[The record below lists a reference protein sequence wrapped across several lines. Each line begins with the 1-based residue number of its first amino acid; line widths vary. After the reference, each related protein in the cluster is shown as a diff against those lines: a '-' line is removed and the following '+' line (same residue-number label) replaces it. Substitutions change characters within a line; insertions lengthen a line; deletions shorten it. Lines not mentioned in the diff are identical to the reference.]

1 MSKEAKMAIN
11 STREDEDLKESL
23 KLDVLKRLL
32 KNLLEYKGKIVLV
45 TGLILVTVAVQTTY
59 PLLIEKVIDD
69 EIINGNARGLFIMAG
84 FMITLAFVNY
94 AATRIWRRIMAV
106 ISNDMIMNIRRRL
119 YVHIQEL
126 GVDFFDQRPSGKILA
141 RITGDVNALKEVLSS
156 TITTLAPEA
165 VMLVVILAIMIV
177 KSPVLS
183 LSAAVAVPI
192 IMLGLYFCEI
202 LAHKRWQI
210 WKKKD
215 SNMTAYI
222 HEGIEGVSII
232 QSFNAQEESSKEF
245 DGLVNEVIKA
255 FRNAVVITDIYS
267 PTIEIAGGLGT
278 ATLYYLAVTKLNVQ
292 PESIGTLSAFVLYL
306 GMFFSPIRNLANY
319 YNKLI
324 TNLSSAERV
333 YEIMD
338 MDPLVKDG
346 EKAIDLPE
354 IEGNVEFDHVTFA
367 YPDEPDVDIL
377 HDVSFKAKKG
387 ETIALVG
394 PTGAGK
400 TTIVSLISRFY
411 NTKSGRV
418 LVDGYDISKVT
429 IQSLRNQLG
438 IMTQDN
444 YLFSGT
450 IRDNIKYGRPD
461 ATDEEM
467 LEVSKA
473 VHAHDFISQMEKGY
487 DTVITE
493 RGGGLSNGQRQ
504 LVAFARTLLTD
515 PKILILDEAT
525 ASIDTRTE
533 ILVQQG
539 IEELLKKRTS
549 FVVAHRLSTI
559 KNADKIFVI
568 DDGGI
573 LEWGDHESLMARRG
587 AYYELYSAQF
597 VSAS

>member
-1 MSKEAKMAIN
+1 MAIN
-11 STREDEDLKESL
+11 STREDEELKESI
-23 KLDVLKRLL
+23 KFDVLKRLFA
-32 KNLLEYKGKIVLV
+32 NLLEYRGKIVAV
-45 TGLILVTVAVQTTY
+45 TLLILLTVAISTVY

-69 EIINGNARGLFIMAG
+69 ERVNGNVRGLFIMAG
-84 FMITLAFVNY
+84 IMIGLAVVSYF
-94 AATRIWRRIMAV
+94 ATRVWRRIMAD
-106 ISNDMIMNIRRRL
+106 ISNDMILNIRRKL
-119 YVHIQEL
+119 YIHIQEL

-141 RITGDVNALKEVLSS
+141 RVTGDVNALKEVLSS

-165 VMLVVILAIMIV
+165 VSLIVILVIMIV

-192 IMLGLYFCEI
+192 ILFGLYFCEI
-202 LAHKRWQI
+202 LAHKRWQM

-215 SNMTAYI
+215 SNMTAFI
-222 HEGIEGVSII
+222 HEGIEGVSVI
-232 QSFNAQEESSKEF
+232 QSFNAEDEANREF
-245 DGLVNEVIKA
+245 GDIVDEVIHA
-255 FRNAVVITDIYS
+255 FRRAVVIADLYS

-278 ATLYYLAVTKLNVQ
+278 ATLYYLAVTKLGVTA
-292 PESIGTLSAFVLYL
+292 ESIGTLSAYVLYL
-306 GMFFSPIRNLANY
+306 GMFFNPIRNLANY

-324 TNLSSAERV
+324 TNIASAERV

-338 MDPLVKDG
+338 MEPLVKNG
-346 EKAIDLPE
+346 EGAEDMPE
-354 IEGNVEFDHVTFA
+354 IKGNVEFDHVTFA

-377 HDVSFKAKKG
+377 KDVSFKAKKG

-418 LVDGYDISKVT
+418 LVDGKDISKVT
-429 IQSLRNQLG
+429 IQSLRSQLG

-450 IRDNIKYGRPD
+450 IRDNIKYGKTD

-467 LEVSKA
+467 IAAAKA
-473 VHAHDFISQMEKGY
+473 VHAHDFIEKMENGY

-504 LVAFARTLLTD
+504 LIAFARTLLTD

-525 ASIDTRTE
+525 SNIDTKTE
-533 ILVQQG
+533 ILVQRG

-559 KNADKIFVI
+559 KNADRIFFI

-573 LEWGDHESLMARRG
+573 LEWGDHESLMAKKG
-587 AYYELYSAQF
+587 AYYNLYASQF

>member
-1 MSKEAKMAIN
+1 MAIN
-11 STREDEDLKESL
+11 STREDEELKESI
-23 KLDVLKRLL
+23 KVDVLKRLFA
-32 KNLLEYKGKIVLV
+32 NLLEYRGKIVAV
-45 TGLILVTVAVQTTY
+45 TLLILLTVAISTVY

-69 EIINGNARGLFIMAG
+69 EIVNGNVRDLFIMAG
-84 FMITLAFVNY
+84 IMIGLAVVSYF
-94 AATRIWRRIMAV
+94 ATRVWRRIMAD
-106 ISNDMIMNIRRRL
+106 ISNDMILNIRRKL
-119 YVHIQEL
+119 YIHIQEL

-141 RITGDVNALKEVLSS
+141 RVTGDVNALKEVLSS

-165 VMLVVILAIMIV
+165 VSLIVILVIMIV

-192 IMLGLYFCEI
+192 ILFGLYFCEI
-202 LAHKRWQI
+202 LAHKRWQM

-215 SNMTAYI
+215 SNMTAFI
-222 HEGIEGVSII
+222 HEGIEGVSVI
-232 QSFNAQEESSKEF
+232 QSFNAEDEANREF
-245 DGLVNEVIKA
+245 GDIVDEVIHA
-255 FRNAVVITDIYS
+255 FRRAVVIADLYS

-278 ATLYYLAVTKLNVQ
+278 ATLYYLAVTKLGVTA
-292 PESIGTLSAFVLYL
+292 ESIGTLSAYVLYL
-306 GMFFSPIRNLANY
+306 GMFFNPIRNLANY

-324 TNLSSAERV
+324 TNIASAERV

-338 MDPLVKDG
+338 MEPLVKDK
-346 EKAIDLPE
+346 EKAEDMPE
-354 IEGNVEFDHVTFA
+354 IQGNVEFDHVTFA

-377 HDVSFKAKKG
+377 KDVSFKAKKG

-411 NTKSGRV
+411 NTKSGRI
-418 LVDGYDISKVT
+418 LVDGKDISKVT
-429 IQSLRNQLG
+429 IQSLRSQLG

-450 IRDNIKYGRPD
+450 IRDNIKYGKTD

-467 LEVSKA
+467 IAAAKA
-473 VHAHDFISQMEKGY
+473 VHAHDFIEKMENGY

-504 LVAFARTLLTD
+504 LIAFARTLLTD

-525 ASIDTRTE
+525 SNIDTKTE
-533 ILVQQG
+533 ILVQRG

-559 KNADKIFVI
+559 RNADRIFFI

-573 LEWGDHESLMARRG
+573 LEWGNHESLMAKKG
-587 AYYELYSAQF
+587 AYYNLYASQF

>member
-1 MSKEAKMAIN
+1 
-11 STREDEDLKESL
+11 
-23 KLDVLKRLL
+23 
-32 KNLLEYKGKIVLV
+32 
-45 TGLILVTVAVQTTY
+45 
-59 PLLIEKVIDD
+59 
-69 EIINGNARGLFIMAG
+69 
-84 FMITLAFVNY
+84 
-94 AATRIWRRIMAV
+94 
-106 ISNDMIMNIRRRL
+106 
-119 YVHIQEL
+119 
-126 GVDFFDQRPSGKILA
+126 
-141 RITGDVNALKEVLSS
+141 
-156 TITTLAPEA
+156 
-165 VMLVVILAIMIV
+165 
-177 KSPVLS
+177 
-183 LSAAVAVPI
+183 
-192 IMLGLYFCEI
+192 
-202 LAHKRWQI
+202 
-210 WKKKD
+210 
-215 SNMTAYI
+215 MTAYI

-245 DGLVNEVIKA
+245 DGLVNEVIRA

-346 EKAIDLPE
+346 ERAIDLPE

-467 LEVSKA
+467 LAVSKA

-573 LEWGDHESLMARRG
+573 LEWGDHESLMARGG

>member
-1 MSKEAKMAIN
+1 MAIN
-11 STREDEDLKESL
+11 STREDEELKESI
-23 KLDVLKRLL
+23 KVDVLKRLFA
-32 KNLLEYKGKIVLV
+32 NLLEYRGKIVAV
-45 TGLILVTVAVQTTY
+45 TLLILLTVAISTVY
-59 PLLIEKVIDD
+59 PLLIEKIIDD
-69 EIINGNARGLFIMAG
+69 EIVNGNVRGLFIMAG
-84 FMITLAFVNY
+84 IMIGLAVVSYF
-94 AATRIWRRIMAV
+94 ATRIWRRIMAD
-106 ISNDMIMNIRRRL
+106 ISNDMILNIRRKL
-119 YVHIQEL
+119 YIHIQEL

-141 RITGDVNALKEVLSS
+141 RVTGDVNALKEVLSS

-165 VMLVVILAIMIV
+165 VSLIVILVIMIV

-192 IMLGLYFCEI
+192 ILFGLYFCEI
-202 LAHKRWQI
+202 LAHKRWQM

-215 SNMTAYI
+215 SNMTAFI
-222 HEGIEGVSII
+222 HEGIEGVSVI
-232 QSFNAQEESSKEF
+232 QSFNAEDEANREF
-245 DGLVNEVIKA
+245 GDIVDEVIHA
-255 FRNAVVITDIYS
+255 FRRAVVIADLYS

-278 ATLYYLAVTKLNVQ
+278 ATLYYLAVTKLGVTA
-292 PESIGTLSAFVLYL
+292 ESIGTLSAYVLYL
-306 GMFFSPIRNLANY
+306 GMFFNPIRNLANY

-324 TNLSSAERV
+324 TNIASAERV

-338 MDPLVKDG
+338 MEPLVKDK
-346 EKAIDLPE
+346 EKAEDMPE
-354 IEGNVEFDHVTFA
+354 IQGNVEFDHVTFA

-377 HDVSFKAKKG
+377 KDVSFKAKKG

-418 LVDGYDISKVT
+418 LVDGKDISKVT
-429 IQSLRNQLG
+429 IQSLRSQLG

-450 IRDNIKYGRPD
+450 IRDNIKYGKTD

-467 LEVSKA
+467 IAAAKA
-473 VHAHDFISQMEKGY
+473 VHAHDFIEKMENGY

-504 LVAFARTLLTD
+504 LIAFARTLLTD

-525 ASIDTRTE
+525 SNIDTKTE
-533 ILVQQG
+533 ILVQRG

-559 KNADKIFVI
+559 KNADRIFFI

-573 LEWGDHESLMARRG
+573 LEWGNHESLMAQKG
-587 AYYELYSAQF
+587 AYYNLYASQF

>member
-1 MSKEAKMAIN
+1 MAIN
-11 STREDEDLKESL
+11 STREDEELKESL

-32 KNLLEYKGKIVLV
+32 SNLLEYRGRIALV
-45 TGLILVTVAVQTTY
+45 TLLILLTVAISTAY
-59 PLLIEKVIDD
+59 PLLIEKIIDD
-69 EIINGNARGLFIMAG
+69 EIVAGNTRGLLIMSAV
-84 FMITLAFVNY
+84 MIVIALVSY
-94 AATRIWRRIMAV
+94 LATRIWRRIMADV
-106 ISNDMIMNIRRRL
+106 SNDLIMNIRRKL

-141 RITGDVNALKEVLSS
+141 RVTGDVNALKDVLSS
-156 TITTLAPEA
+156 TVTTLAPEA
-165 VMLVVILAIMIV
+165 VTLVVILVIMTI
-177 KSPVLS
+177 KSPILT

-192 IMLGLYFCEI
+192 IMIGLYFCEI
-202 LAHKRWQI
+202 LAHRRWQI

-215 SNMTAYI
+215 SNMTAFI

-232 QSFNAQEESSKEF
+232 QSFNAEEESGREF
-245 DGLVNEVIKA
+245 NHIVDEVINA
-255 FRNAVVITDIYS
+255 FRNAVVITDLYS

-278 ATLYYLAVTKLNVQ
+278 ATLYYLAVTRMGVTA
-292 PESIGTLSAFVLYL
+292 ESIGTLSAFVLYL
-306 GMFFSPIRNLANY
+306 GMFFQPIRNLANY

-324 TNLSSAERV
+324 TNLASAERV

-338 MDPLVKDG
+338 MEPLVKDG
-346 EKAIDLPE
+346 DEVTDIPA

-377 HDVSFKAKKG
+377 KDVSFTAKAG

-429 IQSLRNQLG
+429 IQSLRSQLG

-467 LEVSKA
+467 IAAAKA
-473 VHAHDFISQMEKGY
+473 VHAHDFIFRMEKDY

-504 LVAFARTLLTD
+504 LIAFARTLLTD
-515 PKILILDEAT
+515 PRILILDEAT
-525 ASIDTRTE
+525 SSIDTKTE
-533 ILVQQG
+533 ILVQRG

-559 KNADKIFVI
+559 KNADRIFFI

-573 LEWGDHESLMARRG
+573 LEWGDHESLMAQKG
-587 AYYELYSAQF
+587 AYYQLYSSQF

>member
-1 MSKEAKMAIN
+1 MAIN

-346 EKAIDLPE
+346 ERAIDLPE

>member
-1 MSKEAKMAIN
+1 MAIN
-11 STREDEDLKESL
+11 STREDEELKESL

-32 KNLLEYKGKIVLV
+32 SNLLEYRGKIVVV
-45 TGLILVTVAVQTTY
+45 TLLILLTVAISTAY
-59 PLLIEKVIDD
+59 PLLIEKIIDD
-69 EIINGNARGLFIMAG
+69 EIVAGNKEGLLVMAAIMIIIA
-84 FMITLAFVNY
+84 LVSY
-94 AATRIWRRIMAV
+94 AATRIWRRIMADV
-106 ISNDMIMNIRRRL
+106 SNDLIMNIRRRL
-119 YVHIQEL
+119 YVHIQKL

-141 RITGDVNALKEVLSS
+141 RVTGDVNALKDVLSS
-156 TITTLAPEA
+156 TVTTLAPEA
-165 VMLVVILAIMIV
+165 VTLLVILVIMTI
-177 KSPVLS
+177 KSPVLT
-183 LSAAVAVPI
+183 LSAAVAIPI
-192 IMLGLYFCEI
+192 ILIGLYFCEI

-215 SNMTAYI
+215 SNMTAFI

-232 QSFNAQEESSKEF
+232 QSFNAEKESEREF
-245 DGLVNEVIKA
+245 NGIVDEVINA
-255 FRNAVVITDIYS
+255 FRNAVVITDLYS

-278 ATLYYLAVTKLNVQ
+278 ATLYYLAVTRLGVTK
-292 PESIGTLSAFVLYL
+292 ESIGTLSAYVLYL
-306 GMFFSPIRNLANY
+306 GMFFQPIRNLANY

-324 TNLSSAERV
+324 TNLASAERV

-338 MDPLVKDG
+338 MVPLVKDG
-346 EKAIDLPE
+346 EEVVDIPD

-377 HDVSFKAKKG
+377 KDVSFKAGKG

-429 IQSLRNQLG
+429 IRSLRSQLG

-467 LEVSKA
+467 IAAAKA
-473 VHAHDFISQMEKGY
+473 VHAHDFISRMEKDY

-504 LVAFARTLLTD
+504 LIAFARTLLTD
-515 PKILILDEAT
+515 PRILILDEAT
-525 ASIDTRTE
+525 SSIDTKTE
-533 ILVQQG
+533 ILVQKG

-559 KNADKIFVI
+559 KNADRIFFI

-573 LEWGDHESLMARRG
+573 LEWGDHESLMARKG
-587 AYYELYSAQF
+587 AYYDLYSSQF

>member
-1 MSKEAKMAIN
+1 MAIN
-11 STREDEDLKESL
+11 TTKEDEELKESI

-32 KNLLEYKGKIVLV
+32 KNLLEYKGKIVIV
-45 TGLILVTVAVQTTY
+45 TILILITVFVSTVY
-59 PLLIEKVIDD
+59 PLMIEKIIDD
-69 EIINGNARGLFIMAG
+69 EIYKGNVKGLLTMAG
-84 FMITLAFVNY
+84 VMVALAVISY
-94 AATRIWRRIMAV
+94 GATRIWRHMMAE
-106 ISNDMIMNIRRRL
+106 ISNDLIMNIRRKL

-126 GVDFFDQRPSGKILA
+126 GVDFFDQRPAGKILA
-141 RITGDVNALKEVLSS
+141 RVTGDVNALKEVLSS
-156 TITTLAPEA
+156 TVTNLIPEIA
-165 VMLVVILAIMIV
+165 TLVVIVTIMIV
-177 KSPVLS
+177 KSPILS

-192 IMLGLYFCEI
+192 IMFGLYLCQI
-202 LAHKRWQI
+202 IAHKRWQI
-210 WKKKD
+210 WKKKE
-215 SNMTAYI
+215 SNMTAFI
-222 HEGIEGVSII
+222 HEGIEGVSTI
-232 QSFNAQEESSKEF
+232 QSFNAEEESNKEF
-245 DGLVNEVIKA
+245 EGIVGELVDA
-255 FRNAVVITDIYS
+255 FRAAVSINDLYS
-267 PTIEIAGGLGT
+267 PTIEISFGLGT
-278 ATLYYLAVTKLNVQ
+278 ATLYYLAVTKLHVQ
-292 PESIGTLSAFVLYL
+292 AESIGTLSAFVLYL
-306 GMFFSPIRNLANY
+306 SMFFNPIRNLANY

-324 TNLSSAERV
+324 TNLASAERV

-338 MDPLVKDG
+338 MEPLVKD
-346 EKAIDLPE
+346 KDAVVDIPE
-354 IEGNVEFDHVTFA
+354 IKGDVEFSHVTFA

-377 HDVSFKAKKG
+377 HDVNFEAARG

-411 NTKSGRV
+411 NTKEGRV
-418 LVDGYDISKVT
+418 LVDGYDIADVS
-429 IQSLRNQLG
+429 IQSLRSQLG

-461 ATDEEM
+461 ATEEEM
-467 LEVSKA
+467 LAAAKA
-473 VHAHDFISQMEKGY
+473 VHADDFISQMEDGY
-487 DTVITE
+487 DTKITE

-504 LVAFARTLLTD
+504 LIAFARTLLTD

-525 ASIDTRTE
+525 SSIDTKTE

-573 LEWGDHESLMARRG
+573 LEWGNHESLMEKKG
-587 AYYELYSAQF
+587 AYYDLYSAQF
-597 VSAS
+597 A

>member
-1 MSKEAKMAIN
+1 MAIN

-45 TGLILVTVAVQTTY
+45 TGLILVTVAIQTTY

-69 EIINGNARGLFIMAG
+69 EIIDKNTKGLFIMAG
-84 FMITLAFVNY
+84 LMIVLAFVNY

-141 RITGDVNALKEVLSS
+141 RVTGDINALKDVLSS

-165 VMLVVILAIMIV
+165 VMLVAILAIMIV

>member
-1 MSKEAKMAIN
+1 MAIN

-45 TGLILVTVAVQTTY
+45 TGLILVTVAIQTTY

-69 EIINGNARGLFIMAG
+69 EIIDGNVRGLFTMAG
-84 FMITLAFVNY
+84 VMIALAFVNY

-165 VMLVVILAIMIV
+165 VMLVAILAIMIV

>member
-1 MSKEAKMAIN
+1 MAIN
-11 STREDEDLKESL
+11 STREDEELKESI
-23 KLDVLKRLL
+23 KVDVLKRLFA
-32 KNLLEYKGKIVLV
+32 NLLEYRGKIVAV
-45 TGLILVTVAVQTTY
+45 TLLILLTVAISTVY

-69 EIINGNARGLFIMAG
+69 EIVNGNVRGLFIMAG
-84 FMITLAFVNY
+84 IMIGLAVVSYF
-94 AATRIWRRIMAV
+94 ATRIWRRIMAD
-106 ISNDMIMNIRRRL
+106 ISNDMILNIRRKL
-119 YVHIQEL
+119 YIHIQEL

-141 RITGDVNALKEVLSS
+141 RVTGDVNALKEVLSS

-165 VMLVVILAIMIV
+165 VSLIVILVIMIV

-192 IMLGLYFCEI
+192 ILFGLYFCEI
-202 LAHKRWQI
+202 LAHKRWQM

-215 SNMTAYI
+215 SNMTAFI
-222 HEGIEGVSII
+222 HEGIEGVSVI
-232 QSFNAQEESSKEF
+232 QSFNAEDEANREF
-245 DGLVNEVIKA
+245 GDIVDEVIHA
-255 FRNAVVITDIYS
+255 FRRAVVIADLYS

-278 ATLYYLAVTKLNVQ
+278 ATLYYLAVTKLGVTA
-292 PESIGTLSAFVLYL
+292 ESIGTLSAYVLYL
-306 GMFFSPIRNLANY
+306 GMFFNPIRNLANY

-324 TNLSSAERV
+324 TNIASAERV

-338 MDPLVKDG
+338 MEPLVKNG
-346 EKAIDLPE
+346 EGSEDMPE
-354 IEGNVEFDHVTFA
+354 IKGNVEFDHVTFA

-377 HDVSFKAKKG
+377 KDVSFKAKKG

-418 LVDGYDISKVT
+418 LVDGKDISKVT
-429 IQSLRNQLG
+429 IQSLRSQLG

-450 IRDNIKYGRPD
+450 IRDNIKYGKTD

-467 LEVSKA
+467 IAAAKA
-473 VHAHDFISQMEKGY
+473 VHAHDFIEKMENGY

-504 LVAFARTLLTD
+504 LIAFARTLLTD

-525 ASIDTRTE
+525 SNIDTKTE
-533 ILVQQG
+533 ILVQRG

-559 KNADKIFVI
+559 KNADRIFFI

-573 LEWGDHESLMARRG
+573 LEWGDHENLMAKKG
-587 AYYELYSAQF
+587 AYYNLYASQF

>member
-1 MSKEAKMAIN
+1 MAIN
-11 STREDEDLKESL
+11 STREDEELKESI
-23 KLDVLKRLL
+23 KVDVLKRLFA
-32 KNLLEYKGKIVLV
+32 NLLQYRGKIVAV
-45 TGLILVTVAVQTTY
+45 TLLILLTVAISTVY
-59 PLLIEKVIDD
+59 PLLIEKIIDD
-69 EIINGNARGLFIMAG
+69 EIVNGNVRGLFIMAG
-84 FMITLAFVNY
+84 IMIGLAVVSYF
-94 AATRIWRRIMAV
+94 ATRVWRRIMAD
-106 ISNDMIMNIRRRL
+106 ISNDMILNIRRKL
-119 YVHIQEL
+119 YIHIQEL

-141 RITGDVNALKEVLSS
+141 RVTGDVNALKEVLSS

-165 VMLVVILAIMIV
+165 VSLIVILVIMIV

-192 IMLGLYFCEI
+192 ILFGLYFCEI
-202 LAHKRWQI
+202 LAHKRWQM

-215 SNMTAYI
+215 SNMTAFI
-222 HEGIEGVSII
+222 HEGIEGVSVI
-232 QSFNAQEESSKEF
+232 QSFNAEEEANREF
-245 DGLVNEVIKA
+245 GDIVDEVIHA
-255 FRNAVVITDIYS
+255 FRRAVVIADLYS

-278 ATLYYLAVTKLNVQ
+278 ATLYYLAVTKLGVTA
-292 PESIGTLSAFVLYL
+292 ESIGTLSAYVLYL
-306 GMFFSPIRNLANY
+306 GMFFNPIRNLANY

-324 TNLSSAERV
+324 TNIASAERV

-338 MDPLVKDG
+338 MEPLVKDK
-346 EKAIDLPE
+346 EKAEDMPE
-354 IEGNVEFDHVTFA
+354 IQGNVEFDHVTFA

-377 HDVSFKAKKG
+377 KDVSFKAKKG

-418 LVDGYDISKVT
+418 LVDGKDISKVT
-429 IQSLRNQLG
+429 IQSLRSQLG

-450 IRDNIKYGRPD
+450 IRDNIKYGKTD

-467 LEVSKA
+467 IAAAKA
-473 VHAHDFISQMEKGY
+473 VHAHDFIEKMENGY

-504 LVAFARTLLTD
+504 LIAFARTLLTD

-525 ASIDTRTE
+525 SNIDTKTE
-533 ILVQQG
+533 ILVQRG

-559 KNADKIFVI
+559 KNADRIFFI

-573 LEWGDHESLMARRG
+573 LEWGDHESLMAKKG
-587 AYYELYSAQF
+587 AYYNLYASQF

>member
-346 EKAIDLPE
+346 ERAIDLPE

>member
-1 MSKEAKMAIN
+1 MAIN
-11 STREDEDLKESL
+11 STREDEELKESI
-23 KLDVLKRLL
+23 KVDVLKRLFA
-32 KNLLEYKGKIVLV
+32 NLLEYRGKIVAV
-45 TGLILVTVAVQTTY
+45 TLLILLTVAISTVY
-59 PLLIEKVIDD
+59 PLLIEKIIDD
-69 EIINGNARGLFIMAG
+69 EIVNGNVRGLFIMAG
-84 FMITLAFVNY
+84 IMIGLAVVSYF
-94 AATRIWRRIMAV
+94 ATRIWRRIMAD
-106 ISNDMIMNIRRRL
+106 ISNDMILNIRRKL
-119 YVHIQEL
+119 YIHIQEL

-141 RITGDVNALKEVLSS
+141 RVTGDVNALKEVLSS

-165 VMLVVILAIMIV
+165 VSLIVILVIMIV

-192 IMLGLYFCEI
+192 ILFGLYFCEI
-202 LAHKRWQI
+202 LAHKRWQM

-215 SNMTAYI
+215 SNMTAFI
-222 HEGIEGVSII
+222 HEGIEGVSVI
-232 QSFNAQEESSKEF
+232 QSFNAEDEANREF
-245 DGLVNEVIKA
+245 GDIVDEVIHA
-255 FRNAVVITDIYS
+255 FRRAVVIADLYS

-278 ATLYYLAVTKLNVQ
+278 ATLYYLAVTKLGVTA
-292 PESIGTLSAFVLYL
+292 ESIGTLSAYVLYL
-306 GMFFSPIRNLANY
+306 GMFFNPIRNLANY

-324 TNLSSAERV
+324 TNIASAERV

-338 MDPLVKDG
+338 MEPLVKDK
-346 EKAIDLPE
+346 EKAEDMPE
-354 IEGNVEFDHVTFA
+354 IQGNVEFDHVTFA

-377 HDVSFKAKKG
+377 KDVSFKAKKG

-418 LVDGYDISKVT
+418 LVDGKDISKVT
-429 IQSLRNQLG
+429 IQSLRSQLG

-450 IRDNIKYGRPD
+450 IRDNIKYGKTD

-467 LEVSKA
+467 IAAAKA
-473 VHAHDFISQMEKGY
+473 VHAHDFIEKMENGY

-504 LVAFARTLLTD
+504 LIAFARTLLTD

-525 ASIDTRTE
+525 SNIDTKTE
-533 ILVQQG
+533 ILVQRG

-559 KNADKIFVI
+559 KNADRIFFI

-573 LEWGDHESLMARRG
+573 IEWGDHESLMAKKG
-587 AYYELYSAQF
+587 AYYNLYASQF